1 MESQAMPISQ
11 LLPDI
16 YVPTFEMQING
27 TPLELNIAKT
37 ILDVSVTEV
46 SNQSSSFSFQLN
58 DLD

>member
-16 YVPTFEMQING
+16 YVPTFEIKVKG

-37 ILDVSVTEV
+37 ILDVSVTEA
-46 SNQSSSFSFQLN
+46 SNQSRSFS
-58 DLD
+58 